1 MLPSNIIRYVKFPY
15 SNTLLPNEI
24 LTNFNF
30 NRLKLVPFPFTNRV
44 QTKILFAGMEG
55 QEYKG
60 YIFLSGVGAL
70 LILVIAVYKYCGKK
84 YERCCCRRPKVYAE
98 EEEQHPLLL

>member
-1 MLPSNIIRYVKFPY
+1 MIIGFKEDSRIQGLGADKDI
-15 SNTLLPNEI
+15 LLA
-24 LTNFNF
+24 
-30 NRLKLVPFPFTNRV
+30 V
-44 QTKILFAGMEG
+44 MEG

-84 YERCCCRRPKVYAE
+84 YERCCCRRPMIYAE
-98 EEEQHPLLL
+98 EEEQQPLLL